1 MFGVRGAI
9 LASAILLSAAPASA
23 QSGQNLTFATGR
35 QGGYQYP
42 ITVAL
47 AQVMEKVPGVARIT
61 LQPGGGTGN
70 VIAVGMG
77 KAALGITYTPDT
89 RLGIEGQAPYKQKLP
104 SLVQLF
110 ALNPSKAV
118 VIVPQDSPVKAFKD
132 LAGKKVNSGPVGFS
146 ITTLSRKVYA
156 MAGIAKK
163 VDESHLEVSDAV
175 EQFKDGHLDAL
186 FYAPSDW
193 YAPYVDLSLSR
204 KIRLVPLPEE
214 VIEKLLKEEPGYYR
228 TKFPVQKDL
237 YKGLSNQVETI
248 GYFTN
253 IIANKDKIDD
263 QLAYNLTKA
272 VAENWEKV
280 QGSEPSLKLLEPKD
294 LALQAGVPIHPGS
307 LRYFKER
314 GWVK

>member
-1 MFGVRGAI
+1 MPNLRSAL
-9 LASAILLSAAPASA
+9 LALTALLLAEPVSA
-23 QSGQNLTFATGR
+23 QDLTFATGR

-47 AQVMEKVPGVARIT
+47 AQIMEKVPGVGRVT
-61 LQPGGGTGN
+61 LHPGGGTGN

-89 RLGIEGQAPYKQKLP
+89 RHGIEGLPPYKKKLP

-118 VIVPQDSPVKAFKD
+118 VIVPADSPVKEFKD
-132 LAGKKVNSGPVGFS
+132 LVGKKVNSGPVGFS
-146 ITTLSRKVYA
+146 ITTLSRRVYA

-163 VDESHLEVSDAV
+163 VDEGHLEVSDAV
-175 EQFKDGHLDAL
+175 EQFKDGHIDAL

-193 YAPYVDLSLSR
+193 YAPYVDLALSR
-204 KIRLVPLPEE
+204 KIRLVPLPAD
-214 VIEKLLKEEPGYYR
+214 VMQKLLSEEPGYYK
-228 TKFPVQKDL
+228 TKFPIQKDL
-237 YKGLSNQVETI
+237 YKGLVNQVETI

-253 IIANKDKIDD
+253 IIANKDKIDEK
-263 QLAYNLTKA
+263 LGYALTKA
-272 VAENWEKV
+272 VAENWSKV
-280 QGSEPSLKLLEPKD
+280 QASEPSLKLLEPKD
-294 LALQAGVPIHPGS
+294 LALQAGVPLHPGS